1 MSKTSNISNINNINN
16 VFKKSF
22 KKTVK
27 KAIKKVLKYV
37 LGFFPWLFVRLF
49 GWIFYDKKYFKSKWF
64 TIEGMI
70 SPAWRW
76 AARDMIYRVCT
87 LSHLGLRFPVSPE
100 MIGVGSNVHFDID
113 DLDLMNGRGSY
124 FQTIDGSI
132 TIGKGT
138 KISFN
143 VGMITTN
150 HNFNDLEHHQPGKDI
165 IIGENCWIAM
175 NVMILPGVVLGA
187 HTIVGAGSVVTKS
200 FEEGN
205 CIIAGNPAKK
215 IKDL

>member
-1 MSKTSNISNINNINN
+1 MRQTINEITYVDVETQIVENMKKNIKNL
-16 VFKKSF
+16 
-22 KKTVK
+22 
-27 KAIKKVLKYV
+27 IKKILKV
-37 LGFFPWLFVRLF
+37 MLGFFPWLFVHLF
-49 GWIFYDKKYFKSKWF
+49 GWIFYDKKYFRSKWF
-64 TIEGMI
+64 TVEGMI

-87 LSHLGLRFPVSPE
+87 LNHLGTKFPVSPE
-100 MIGVGSNVHFDID
+100 MVGVGSNVNFDID
-113 DLDLMNGRGSY
+113 DLDMMNGRGSY

-138 KISFN
+138 KISYN
-143 VGMITTN
+143 VGLITTN

-175 NVMILPGVVLGA
+175 NVMVLPGVVLGPK
-187 HTIVGAGSVVTKS
+187 TMVGAGSVVTKS
-200 FEEGN
+200 FSEGN
-205 CIIAGNPAKK
+205 CLIAGNPAKK